1 MIKLAYDNNCSFVYS
16 HNKEYNPLLD
26 LNDKYDNFI
35 TMAPKSTINTYRYKR
50 DGKEYLRPYLASA
63 LSIKCNVD
71 SNLLD
76 ILNYLNIQ
84 TFIFGLIYDY
94 VDLFKIK
101 MEDFIKEDIS

>member
-1 MIKLAYDNNCSFVYS
+1 MIKLAFDNNCSFVYS
-16 HNKEYNPLLD
+16 HNKEYNPLSK
-26 LNDKYDNFI
+26 LNEKYDNFI
-35 TMAPKSTINTYRYKR
+35 TMAPNSAINTYRYKR
-50 DGKEYLRPYLASA
+50 EGKEYLRPYLAAA
-63 LSIKCNVD
+63 LSIKCNID